1 MHLYYFPIILLAYH
15 YRYRGFVIAT
25 FVSLLYVGLVCFY
38 DAGQADVI
46 TGAWMR
52 FFVFIG
58 VAAVVAYL
66 SERLYEDRNALLES
80 ERKLRTLFE
89 AMLEGFA
96 YCRMIYDA
104 EGKPVD
110 WVYLEVNGAFGRLT
124 GLEDITGKRV
134 REVIPDIRTLT
145 PELFDTYG
153 RVAST
158 GKPETFEI
166 DFKPLKIWLK
176 VSVFSPAKGE
186 FIAVFEDIT
195 DFRRTEEEHLRLA
208 AIVEFSD
215 DAIIGKTLDGTITSW
230 NAGARKLYGYTA
242 EEVTGRP
249 VSLLLPP
256 GEYDD
261 IGEILEKIRAGV
273 TVSHLET
280 KRRTKDGRII
290 DVSLTISPIKDTERN
305 VLGASTI
312 ARDITGRKRAEEALL
327 ESEKRYRDMFELN
340 NAVMFIVNPGTG
352 RIVDA
357 NSAASRYY
365 GYSREELSGMAIT
378 DINIADP
385 EITMKNM
392 SHAAKNNG
400 EIFYFRHRK
409 KSGEI
414 RDVEVFSAPITL
426 GDNRLLHSIVHDVT
440 ERQRAEEA
448 LKQANTKLNLLSS
461 ITRHDIRN
469 QIFALKAYLELSRET
484 LSDTAKTS
492 EYILKEERAVNAMER
507 QITFTKEYQDLGV
520 ASPVWE
526 NVEACV
532 RNALAALP
540 MRDIQV
546 AAEVSDLDV
555 FADPLFER
563 VFYNLIDNALRYGGQ
578 KMTAIRITAQESEK
592 GLVIS
597 VEDNGEG
604 ISSED
609 KKRLFERGFGH
620 HTGLGLFLSREILAI
635 TGITITE
642 TGEPGTG
649 ARFEILV
656 PKGGYRSGVT
666 GNRQG

>member
-1 MHLYYFPIILLAYH
+1 MP
-15 YRYRGFVIAT
+15 
-25 FVSLLYVGLVCFY
+25 SC
-38 DAGQADVI
+38 
-46 TGAWMR
+46 
-52 FFVFIG
+52 
-58 VAAVVAYL
+58 
-66 SERLYEDRNALLES
+66 SS
-80 ERKLRTLFE
+80 S
-89 AMLEGFA
+89 
-96 YCRMIYDA
+96 
-104 EGKPVD
+104 
-110 WVYLEVNGAFGRLT
+110 
-124 GLEDITGKRV
+124 
-134 REVIPDIRTLT
+134 IP
-145 PELFDTYG
+145 G
-153 RVAST
+153 
-158 GKPETFEI
+158 
-166 DFKPLKIWLK
+166 
-176 VSVFSPAKGE
+176 
-186 FIAVFEDIT
+186 
-195 DFRRTEEEHLRLA
+195 
-208 AIVEFSD
+208 
-215 DAIIGKTLDGTITSW
+215 
-230 NAGARKLYGYTA
+230 
-242 EEVTGRP
+242 
-249 VSLLLPP
+249 P
-256 GEYDD
+256 G
-261 IGEILEKIRAGV
+261 
-273 TVSHLET
+273 S
-280 KRRTKDGRII
+280 
-290 DVSLTISPIKDTERN
+290 
-305 VLGASTI
+305 
-312 ARDITGRKRAEEALL
+312 
-327 ESEKRYRDMFELN
+327 
-340 NAVMFIVNPGTG
+340 
-352 RIVDA
+352 IVDA

-400 EIFYFRHRK
+400 EIFHFRHRK
-409 KSGEI
+409 KNGEI

-426 GDNRLLHSIVHDVT
+426 GGNRLLHSIVHDVT
-440 ERQRAEEA
+440 ERQLAEEA

-484 LSDTAKTS
+484 LGDTAKTS

-526 NVEACV
+526 NVEECV

-578 KMTAIRITAQESEK
+578 KMTTIRITSRESEK

-604 ISSED
+604 ISAED

>member
-1 MHLYYFPIILLAYH
+1 
-15 YRYRGFVIAT
+15 
-25 FVSLLYVGLVCFY
+25 
-38 DAGQADVI
+38 
-46 TGAWMR
+46 MR

-66 SERLYEDRNALLES
+66 SEHLYEDRNALLES

-89 AMLEGFA
+89 TMLEGFA

-104 EGKPVD
+104 EGKPID

-124 GLEDITGKRV
+124 GLKDITGKRV
-134 REVIPDIRTLT
+134 LEAIPDIRTLT

-230 NAGARKLYGYTA
+230 NAGARKLYGYAA

-261 IGEILEKIRAGV
+261 IGEILEKIRSGV

-290 DVSLTISPIKDTERN
+290 DVSLTISPIKDTKGN

-357 NSAASRYY
+357 NTAASRYY
-365 GYSREELSGMAIT
+365 GYSREELSDMAIT

-400 EIFYFRHRK
+400 EIFYFQHRK

-492 EYILKEERAVNAMER
+492 EYIIKEERAVNAMER

-526 NVEACV
+526 SVEECV
-532 RNALAALP
+532 RSALAALP

-578 KMTAIRITAQESEK
+578 KMTAIRITARESKK

-656 PKGGYRSGVT
+656 PKGGYRFGIT
-666 GNRQG
+666 GNPQG

>member
-1 MHLYYFPIILLAYH
+1 MSNFGSRPDGSGSTHNGVFSEIVWLSLSVASTTGVVFFTIYCLLQGITTIFMHLYYFPIILLAYH

-312 ARDITGRKRAEEALL
+312 ARDITGRKRA
-327 ESEKRYRDMFELN
+327 KRRCWRARN
-340 NAVMFIVNPGTG
+340 GT
-352 RIVDA
+352 A
-357 NSAASRYY
+357 TCSS
-365 GYSREELSGMAIT
+365 S
-378 DINIADP
+378 
-385 EITMKNM
+385 TMP
-392 SHAAKNNG
+392 SC
-400 EIFYFRHRK
+400 
-409 KSGEI
+409 S
-414 RDVEVFSAPITL
+414 
-426 GDNRLLHSIVHDVT
+426 
-440 ERQRAEEA
+440 
-448 LKQANTKLNLLSS
+448 SS
-461 ITRHDIRN
+461 IPGPGASWMQTPPPAAIMGIAGRN
-469 QIFALKAYLELSRET
+469 
-484 LSDTAKTS
+484 
-492 EYILKEERAVNAMER
+492 
-507 QITFTKEYQDLGV
+507 
-520 ASPVWE
+520 SPVW
-526 NVEACV
+526 
-532 RNALAALP
+532 R
-540 MRDIQV
+540 
-546 AAEVSDLDV
+546 S
-555 FADPLFER
+555 
-563 VFYNLIDNALRYGGQ
+563 
-578 KMTAIRITAQESEK
+578 RIS
-592 GLVIS
+592 IS
-597 VEDNGEG
+597 PT
-604 ISSED
+604 
-609 KKRLFERGFGH
+609 RR
-620 HTGLGLFLSREILAI
+620 SR
-635 TGITITE
+635 
-642 TGEPGTG
+642 
-649 ARFEILV
+649 
-656 PKGGYRSGVT
+656 
-666 GNRQG
+666 